1 MIQFQQSSCIGCGK
15 CAWDCF
21 PGAIEMENGLPVL
34 KNPGSCIGCGH
45 CIAICPKSA
54 VSDDA
59 LTDSFSMGKTPESDA
74 LLNLMRCRRSCRHF
88 QSKAVSEEDLRLL
101 LEAARACPTAMNLQG
116 TRFIAVTEHISAL
129 LDLALAGLGVVG
141 AQLQKTSTDPGML
154 RRAGN
159 FIRWAEQRKTDP
171 DFDPLFFHAPL
182 LLLFVSNAAGA
193 RDAAA
198 AAAYTELMAAAKG
211 LGCLYSGYFTACSAE
226 NEEIQKALRLD
237 PGEQVVRCL
246 VLGHP
251 DVRFQRTAPKKPVK
265 LTRF

>member
-1 MIQFQQSSCIGCGK
+1 MIQFQESCIGCGK

-21 PGAIEMENGLPVL
+21 PGAIEMENGKPLL
-34 KNPGSCIGCGH
+34 NNPGACIGCGH
-45 CIAICPKSA
+45 CIAICPRNA
-54 VSDDA
+54 VFDDT
-59 LTDSFSMGKTPESDA
+59 LGDSFSIEKGPDSHE
-74 LLNLMRCRRSCRHF
+74 LLSLMRSRRACRHF
-88 QSKAVSEEDLRLL
+88 QDKAVSEDDLMEL

-116 TRFIAVTEHISAL
+116 TRYIAVTEHIPQL
-129 LDLALAGLGVVG
+129 LDLALEGLGKVG
-141 AQLQKTSTDPGML
+141 AEIRRTSNNPGML
-154 RRAGN
+154 RRARN
-159 FIRWAEQRKTDP
+159 FVRWAEQHKTDP
-171 DFDPLFFHAPL
+171 GFDPLFFHAPL
-182 LLLFVSNAAGA
+182 LLLFVSNEAGA